1 MKHFLL
7 SLLLALLALPPQQAE
22 AIPAYPRPISVRQPD
37 GRTVTILQ
45 RGDERRHWIQTTDGY
60 TLLRDTQGYLTFARL
75 EADGQLRPTTLRY
88 EGTSAPARKAG
99 IAPGLHFKTTTATA
113 LPPATTLSVPSIR
126 SAEADM
132 KSATS
137 AASRPADLSV
147 DATFPTT
154 GKRKLLVLLV
164 NFADTRTTYT
174 QQHFHDMMNLSGY
187 GGVGSFRDYYL
198 EQSYG
203 KLDIDVTVSQWIT
216 VPHNKAVYNT
226 DNAQNLVVEA
236 LQMVADTLDLHQ
248 FDNDGDGVLDGL
260 AVIHQGYGQEMSADD
275 GDIWS
280 HSTVVYGTTVG
291 GVRLA
296 RYTIEPEMLAID
308 RRQSTIGVICHEF
321 GHNLGAPD
329 FYDTDYAGSDG
340 EFPGTGAWDLM
351 GSGAWN
357 GDYGTHP
364 AGINAFQKWVMGWN
378 EVRDLETDTTV
389 TALGPADRHPEA
401 YRLLT
406 TTPVDYFI
414 LENRQTTGATFDA
427 ALPGHGLVVYHVNE
441 PLIRAHLQSNDINAA
456 FPQAIYTVCA
466 DALTDPD
473 LRPASFGNVS
483 SEGAPFPSPYGHTE
497 FSDAT
502 QPSTRSQEGRMAY
515 RRLSTI
521 TEQADGTISFRFLRD
536 EEPPHPVRLTAHA
549 ARGRVS
555 LNWQLPDEAG
565 TKQPEAYNVYRG
577 TDRIARTTEPAFID
591 SLMPEGQV
599 VTYSVDALWP
609 DNRLSAATTAE
620 VMVPANRATSLTAE
634 ATSDGQAL
642 ISWETQ
648 PSLSRANVLDGRLL
662 MLDDYTDEVEMA
674 NCYSPADLATC
685 VGSTLT
691 RMSFVSFQGPTT
703 MRILLRVYEAEAD
716 GSKPRL
722 VSERKVSEFAAAQMR
737 DVKLTTPVTIR
748 AGHTY
753 YLAVNYRPTNGYVT
767 LPLDGR
773 LLTPGRGNL
782 VMEDSAFVEVP
793 IMQGNFFV
801 QGTLQPPT
809 SATPAPFVT
818 PDFGLL
824 SDAAS
829 ELLFPLA
836 FSVYCDNRLVG
847 HTTGRSVTF
856 RPDVPGPH
864 TIALTS
870 HFAGDNE
877 STALTATV
885 TTTAPTGIAP
895 ILSPSEASALQ
906 FTTSR
911 GMLSITSSSTASSTV
926 PLELYDLQGRLLL
939 RTTVNGSFRL
949 PLPSGT
955 YLANGRK
962 LLVP

>member
-1 MKHFLL
+1 M
-7 SLLLALLALPPQQAE
+7 
-22 AIPAYPRPISVRQPD
+22 
-37 GRTVTILQ
+37 
-45 RGDERRHWIQTTDGY
+45 
-60 TLLRDTQGYLTFARL
+60 
-75 EADGQLRPTTLRY
+75 RY

-126 SAEADM
+126 SAEADIQ
-132 KSATS
+132 SATS

-406 TTPVDYFI
+406 TTPGDYFI
-414 LENRQTTGATFDA
+414 LENRQTTAPPSMPPCLVTASLSTTSTSPSSAPIFRATTSTRPFPRPSTPSVPMPSPTPTC
-427 ALPGHGLVVYHVNE
+427 ALPPSAMSVRKV
-441 PLIRAHLQSNDINAA
+441 P
-456 FPQAIYTVCA
+456 
-466 DALTDPD
+466 
-473 LRPASFGNVS
+473 
-483 SEGAPFPSPYGHTE
+483 PSPHPM
-497 FSDAT
+497 AT
-502 QPSTRSQEGRMAY
+502 RNFPMPPS
-515 RRLSTI
+515 
-521 TEQADGTISFRFLRD
+521 
-536 EEPPHPVRLTAHA
+536 PPHVRRKA
-549 ARGRVS
+549 V
-555 LNWQLPDEAG
+555 WP
-565 TKQPEAYNVYRG
+565 
-577 TDRIARTTEPAFID
+577 ID
-591 SLMPEGQV
+591 
-599 VTYSVDALWP
+599 A
-609 DNRLSAATTAE
+609 
-620 VMVPANRATSLTAE
+620 
-634 ATSDGQAL
+634 
-642 ISWETQ
+642 
-648 PSLSRANVLDGRLL
+648 
-662 MLDDYTDEVEMA
+662 
-674 NCYSPADLATC
+674 
-685 VGSTLT
+685 
-691 RMSFVSFQGPTT
+691 
-703 MRILLRVYEAEAD
+703 
-716 GSKPRL
+716 
-722 VSERKVSEFAAAQMR
+722 
-737 DVKLTTPVTIR
+737 
-748 AGHTY
+748 
-753 YLAVNYRPTNGYVT
+753 
-767 LPLDGR
+767 
-773 LLTPGRGNL
+773 
-782 VMEDSAFVEVP
+782 
-793 IMQGNFFV
+793 
-801 QGTLQPPT
+801 
-809 SATPAPFVT
+809 
-818 PDFGLL
+818 
-824 SDAAS
+824 
-829 ELLFPLA
+829 
-836 FSVYCDNRLVG
+836 
-847 HTTGRSVTF
+847 
-856 RPDVPGPH
+856 
-864 TIALTS
+864 
-870 HFAGDNE
+870 
-877 STALTATV
+877 
-885 TTTAPTGIAP
+885 
-895 ILSPSEASALQ
+895 
-906 FTTSR
+906 
-911 GMLSITSSSTASSTV
+911 
-926 PLELYDLQGRLLL
+926 
-939 RTTVNGSFRL
+939 
-949 PLPSGT
+949 
-955 YLANGRK
+955 
-962 LLVP
+962 